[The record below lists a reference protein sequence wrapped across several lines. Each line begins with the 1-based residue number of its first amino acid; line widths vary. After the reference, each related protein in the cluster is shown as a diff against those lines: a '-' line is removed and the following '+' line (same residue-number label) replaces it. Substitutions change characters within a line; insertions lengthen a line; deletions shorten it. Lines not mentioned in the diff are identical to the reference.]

1 LAAIAHLD
9 TVSNMPDPNDTPEEA
24 VARFVNELAVEQ
36 VDPLRFRGETGGGGP
51 WPRVFGGMVLAQAS
65 TAAARTVDGERS
77 QHSLHAY
84 FLRGGSNQKP
94 IDYVVTI
101 ERDGRTFS
109 ARHVA
114 AMQGEDVICDL
125 MLSFARPQDG
135 IDHADAMPEVPPPDA
150 CEPQHWEPPPGIDP
164 ETLPL
169 WPFEAREVTPD
180 RMAEPGEDPSDIVW
194 MKLRSP
200 LPDEQLVH
208 TAALVCESDGGSL
221 GAVWRRHG
229 QFGPASASLDHAFWL
244 HQPVRWDDWLL
255 FVTRSPV
262 AHAARSLSLRYIY
275 TRDGLHVATMAQEAL
290 FRKPPPGQEGH
301 GH

>member
-1 LAAIAHLD
+1 MKNDIAR
-9 TVSNMPDPNDTPEEA
+9 TPEEA
-24 VARFVNELAVEQ
+24 VARFVSELTVEQ
-36 VDPLRFRGETGGGGP
+36 VDPLRFRGMPGGGP
-51 WPRVFGGMVLAQAS
+51 WPRVFGGAVLAQAS
-65 TAAARTVDGERS
+65 TAAARTVDRERS

-84 FLRGGSNQKP
+84 FLRGGSNEKP
-94 IDYVVTI
+94 IEYVVTVD
-101 ERDGRTFS
+101 RDGRTFS
-109 ARHVA
+109 ARHVT
-114 AMQGEDVICDL
+114 AMQDGDVICDL

-135 IDHADAMPEVPPPDA
+135 IEHADAMPEAPPPEA

-164 ETLPL
+164 DSLGM

-180 RMAEPGEDPSDIVW
+180 RMAEPGEDPLDIVW

-200 LPDEQLVH
+200 LPGDQLVH

-221 GAVWRRHG
+221 SAVWRRHG
-229 QFGPASASLDHAFWL
+229 PFDGRYSASLDHALWL
-244 HQPVRWDDWLL
+244 HRPVRWDDWLL
-255 FVTRSPV
+255 FVTTSPV
-262 AHAARSLSLRYIY
+262 AHSARSLSLRYIY